1 MPLLNVSVPLPLIT
15 NRLFVAGLLPL
26 PPRVPLGE
34 PPVIRNFSSDPD
46 AKVIAPPALWTT
58 STPVADPSP
67 AWMAAPLATVTVCG
81 PMIVRDAVA
90 PEVAVPVPRSVW
102 PLARPMA
109 FVRPVTFRVPPA
121 LMVISGA
128 ADDPSPCRATVPPLL
143 MTTLPEPVAE
153 PLGLASRSVP
163 AFTVVGPE

>member
-34 PPVIRNFSSDPD
+34 PPVIRNFSSDPA
-46 AKVIAPPALWTT
+46 AKATEPPALSTT

-67 AWMAAPLATVTVCG
+67 AWIVAPLATVTDCD
-81 PMIVRDAVA
+81 PMIIRDAVA

-102 PLARPMA
+102 PLNRPTA
-109 FVRPVTFRVPPA
+109 FVRPVTSRVPPA
-121 LMVISGA
+121 LTVISGA
-128 ADDPSPCRATVPPLL
+128 ADVPSPIRATVPPLL

-153 PLGLASRSVP
+153 PCGLASRSVP
-163 AFTVVGPE
+163 ALTVVGPE